1 MPATN
6 GDSQEFQVA
15 ALDNEIRAHDL
26 RRKGSSARL
35 PPGTSTTNALD
46 ISRIKLQRI
55 RRLHRFN
62 AIILLA
68 FLLPHVVAHLFAVA
82 GPAAHDAALDMVRWT
97 YRPFLSEISL
107 VTLLLSQIGLGVVL
121 ARSRVKAGGN
131 KRLGWGTMQL
141 ASGGYL
147 ALFIVL
153 HGSAALASRYINQL
167 PTNFDWVATPLQHPV
182 TKWLFYPYYTLAI
195 VALMTH
201 LGAWLAFRGHRKLA
215 WLLPISGALFATI
228 YLASFGGWLFPVE
241 APASYLSIYD
251 EVLGRPLR

>member
-1 MPATN
+1 MPMTN

-15 ALDNEIRAHDL
+15 ALDNEMRAHDL
-26 RRKGSSARL
+26 RRKESPAPLSR
-35 PPGTSTTNALD
+35 GTSATNTLD
-46 ISRIKLQRI
+46 FSRIKLKRL

-107 VTLLLSQIGLGVVL
+107 ATLLLSQIGLGVVL
-121 ARSRVKAGGN
+121 ARRRVKVGVD
-131 KRLGWGTMQL
+131 KRWGWGTMQL

-153 HGSAALASRYINQL
+153 HGSAALASRYINHL

-182 TKWLFYPYYTLAI
+182 TKWLFYPYYTLAV

-201 LGAWLAFRGHRKLA
+201 LGAWLAFRGHRELA

-241 APASYLSIYD
+241 APESYLSIYD
-251 EVLGRPLR
+251 KALGRSFR

>member
-6 GDSQEFQVA
+6 GGSQETEVA
-15 ALDNEIRAHDL
+15 SLAPKMRTHVL
-26 RRKGSSARL
+26 RRKGSSAPLR
-35 PPGTSTTNALD
+35 PGTSTTNALD
-46 ISRIKLQRI
+46 LSRIKFRRI

-107 VTLLLSQIGLGVVL
+107 VTLLLSQIGLGAVL
-121 ARSRVKAGGN
+121 ARRRVKVGVD
-131 KRLGWGTMQL
+131 KRIGWGTMQL

-153 HGSAALASRYINQL
+153 HGSAALASRYINHL

-182 TKWLFYPYYTLAI
+182 TKWLFYPYYTLAV

-201 LGAWLAFRGHRKLA
+201 LGAWLALRGHRKPA

-241 APASYLSIYD
+241 APESYLSIYD
-251 EVLGRPLR
+251 EALGRSFK